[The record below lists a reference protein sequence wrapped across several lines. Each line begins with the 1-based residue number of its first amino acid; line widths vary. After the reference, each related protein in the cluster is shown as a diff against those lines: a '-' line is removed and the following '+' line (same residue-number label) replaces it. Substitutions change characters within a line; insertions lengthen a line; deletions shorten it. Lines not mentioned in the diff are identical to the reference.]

1 LSFKPPAL
9 PTFVTRPP
17 SGNVLVV
24 APHPDDEMMGPGGA
38 LLLHRAAGDP
48 ISIVVVCDGSL
59 GDPDGHFEKA
69 GYAAR
74 RAQETRD
81 VARRF
86 LDTDDVHF
94 FGFADGIT
102 EQDVDKVYPNLPPE
116 PDEKRRVLVN
126 GLSTH
131 LRGHIQR
138 VRPQVIYFPWV
149 GEFHADHWGTGQA
162 IENLVKNEPELFRDV
177 SIMGYEVWATV
188 RPDTLLDITS
198 VFETKLEAIRCYE
211 TQTRYVDYSRVVGG
225 LNRYRGMLIP
235 GTKTRYAE
243 AFMGRY
249 RGVDGT

>member
-1 LSFKPPAL
+1 MSFRPPAL
-9 PTFVTRPP
+9 PTFVSRPP
-17 SGNVLVV
+17 SGRVLVV

-59 GDPDGHFEKA
+59 GDPDGYFEKD

-81 VARRF
+81 VAKEF
-86 LDTDDVHF
+86 LGTEDVHF
-94 FGFADGIT
+94 FGFVDGIT

-162 IENLVKNEPELFRDV
+162 IENLVKNEPELFQDV
-177 SIMGYEVWATV
+177 SLMGYEVWATV

-198 VFETKLEAIRCYE
+198 VFETKLKAIRCYE

-235 GTKTRYAE
+235 GTETRYAE